1 MDYNSDSDSMKLK
14 INDKQSSLKKSSP
27 ITLKPKIDMDF
38 SLSQKHQK
46 ITIKNIDIFFPFVPY
61 DNQITYMSQVIDGL
75 NNRKLCALESPT
87 GTGKTLCLLC
97 ACLAWVNHERI
108 VNKNNNIQIFYTS
121 RTHSQ
126 LSNVIKELKKT
137 CYLPSTAILS
147 SRDNLCVNP
156 ELINFINNKGNLL
169 NIKCKIIKKRCSY
182 FKNNNNVMSSEYNLF
197 DIEDLS
203 NIAKNVKFCPFF
215 FEREKMKKS
224 DIVFMPYNYIFEGEI
239 RKALDIDL
247 KNAIIVID
255 EAHNVQSVC
264 ENASSCSLSE
274 KTIDEM
280 IVDLKDVWKL
290 ISDNDGIESTLKRD
304 SALRMIKPKD
314 VSYEIQVLDR
324 IRNYMKSIYV
334 NQGEV
339 WPQKGKILTIE
350 DLFTLFFEGS
360 KPEKSNQTQIDFGFK
375 LITPSNSKNLNCL
388 SPANLKDHLT
398 MLSKIEEAIT
408 QEFEKTS
415 QLSELI
421 KAFELLIELSEL
433 KTSSKNFT
441 FFLSDNEDSPIDEG
455 KKMYLP
461 QIKKV
466 RTLNIYCFNAGF
478 GFSKVLSFNPHSVIL
493 TSGTLSPISGL
504 ASELKC
510 TFPVSL
516 ENKHVVQPS
525 QVHFAVLTGGKVQFK
540 FDSANR
546 NNSSM
551 VTELGET
558 ILKLIQSVPGGVLV
572 FFPSYSFMNQ
582 CHSVWTSNGTL
593 RRFSNIKEVFKDQK
607 DALKNKIL
615 LKDFVKANTNINK
628 KRINGG
634 LLFSVCRGSSSEGM
648 DFTDD
653 IARMVIIV
661 GVPFANLGQ
670 DRVKLKKEF
679 LDKYKYEIGETRLTG
694 SEWYMQD
701 AIRAV
706 NQGLGRVIR
715 HVNDYGAMIALDVRY
730 KEMLSKKLFSGW
742 LRESAIVSEA
752 NEQYFTKVKNF
763 FTVTKKM
770 IETRK
775 EEEKIIAKI
784 DLCPEE
790 EEDHF
795 MEDNEEK
802 EKNEDVDDLLAA
814 YGFIDTKMVSLERN
828 KKKDQ
833 YKINRDK
840 HFKLTNDIRINNQLN
855 DKMNSQTINK
865 KDYLQKKRDIKFN
878 LIKSDSED
886 EVEIIEEK
894 SMINRKMNI
903 KPSTSIN
910 NSILN
915 NLSCF
920 PSKKKINQKPTKS
933 ISEIPD
939 LSQKSITTFF
949 ENKTS
954 SQKKPSIPIDLS
966 SNNVQSNN
974 NHISINENE
983 DENKEILSKLEN
995 LKNKANINSL
1005 LQKYQ
1010 QQISSL
1016 DSQSPSKIMDDDTR
1030 CPICYTNIRENPNAK
1045 FSITKCHHIMCDD
1058 CWDNWLKNKLECP
1071 ICKKKVRKQT
1081 LSSYIKK

>member
-1 MDYNSDSDSMKLK
+1 MDYDSDSDSMELK
-14 INDKQSSLKKSSP
+14 RNDKQPSLKKQS
-27 ITLKPKIDMDF
+27 TVALKSKISMNI

-46 ITIKNIDIFFPFVPY
+46 ITIKNIDIFFPFKPY
-61 DNQITYMSQVIDGL
+61 ENQITYMSQVIEGL
-75 NNRKLCALESPT
+75 NNRNLCALESPT

-108 VNKNNNIQIFYTS
+108 VNNNNNIQIFYTS

-156 ELINFINNKGNLL
+156 ELINFKNNKGNLL

-182 FKNNNNVMSSEYNLF
+182 FKNNNNVMNSEYNLF

-247 KNAIIVID
+247 KSSIIVID

-264 ENASSCSLSE
+264 ESASSCSISE

-280 IVDLKDVWKL
+280 MIDLKDVWKL
-290 ISDNDGIESTLKRD
+290 ISDNDGIESNLKRD
-304 SALRMIKPKD
+304 SALRMIKAKD

-324 IRNYMKSIYV
+324 IKKYMKNIYV

-350 DLFTLFFEGS
+350 DLFILFFEGS
-360 KPEKSNQTQIDFGFK
+360 KPENSNQTQIDYGFK
-375 LITPSNSKNLNCL
+375 LINPSNSKSLNCL
-388 SPANLKDHLT
+388 SPANLKDHLL

-421 KAFELLIELSEL
+421 KVFELLVELSES
-433 KTSSKNFT
+433 KAISKNFT
-441 FFLSDNEDSPIDEG
+441 FFLSDNEDNPIDES
-455 KKMYLP
+455 KRIYLP
-461 QIKKV
+461 QTKKV

-493 TSGTLSPISGL
+493 TSGTLSPMSGL

-516 ENKHVVQPS
+516 ENKHVVELS
-525 QVHFAVLTGGKVQFK
+525 QVHFAVLTGGKVQFR

-546 NNSSM
+546 NNSNM

-558 ILKLIQSVPGGVLV
+558 IVKLIQNAPGGVLV

-582 CHSVWTSNGTL
+582 CYSVWTSNGTL

-607 DALKNKIL
+607 DALKNKVL
-615 LKDFVKANTNINK
+615 LRDFVQANTNINK
-628 KRINGG
+628 KRVNGG

-661 GVPFANLGQ
+661 GIPFANLGQ

-679 LDKYKYEIGETRLTG
+679 LDKYKYEKGEIRLTG

-730 KEMLSKKLFSGW
+730 KEMLSRKLFSGW
-742 LRESAIVSEA
+742 LRESAIISEA
-752 NEQYFTKVKNF
+752 NEQYFTKLKNF

-770 IETRK
+770 IESRK
-775 EEEKIIAKI
+775 EKEKMIEKI

-795 MEDNEEK
+795 MEDII
-802 EKNEDVDDLLAA
+802 KNEDVDDLLAS
-814 YGFIDTKMVSLERN
+814 YGFIDTKMANLERN
-828 KKKDQ
+828 EKKEE
-833 YKINRDK
+833 YKINPDK
-840 HFKLTNDIRINNQLN
+840 HFKLTNDIKISNLLN
-855 DKMNSQTINK
+855 DKMNNQTTQK
-865 KDYLQKKRDIKFN
+865 KDYLQKKRENDNTLN
-878 LIKSDSED
+878 LIKSDSEN
-886 EVEIIEEK
+886 EVELIEEK
-894 SMINRKMNI
+894 SSINRKKNI
-903 KPSTSIN
+903 KHSTSIN
-910 NSILN
+910 SSILN
-915 NLSCF
+915 NLICF
-920 PSKKKINQKPTKS
+920 PSKKKSNKKPTKS

-939 LSQKSITTFF
+939 ISQKSITKYF

-954 SQKKPSIPIDLS
+954 ISQKKPSIPIELIKNKLE
-966 SNNVQSNN
+966 SNKDN
-974 NHISINENE
+974 ILINENE
-983 DENKEILSKLEN
+983 DKNKEILSKLES
-995 LKNKANINSL
+995 LKNKANITPL
-1005 LQKYQ
+1005 LQKYH

-1016 DSQSPSKIMDDDTR
+1016 DSHSPSKVMNDDTR
-1030 CPICYTNIRENPNAK
+1030 CPICYTDMIENPNVK

-1058 CWDNWLKNKLECP
+1058 CWDSWLKNKLECP